1 MTTATEE
8 HGHHT
13 TEELEAE
20 LEDVRRELEAKRRSS
35 GGWHLTGSVH
45 SRDRCRGFRRRHPGV
60 QRQADRCNRD
70 AQPDERRR
78 DGRRHDGKRLGYGDE
93 PAERGTR
100 PRGQGAARRLDYWV
114 KPSETSVP
122 AGKVTFDAT
131 NVGQLPHELMIE
143 PMPMKMD
150 APGQPNEEAAQG
162 MIEDMNP
169 GESGSMTLDLKPGT
183 YTLFCNVA
191 GHYAMGQHTMFKVTG

>member
-20 LEDVRRELEAKRRSS
+20 LEEVRRELEAKRRGS
-35 GGWHLTGSVH
+35 GGWHLLAVFTAVIAVAGFVAVILGSNDKQSAVTAMH
-45 SRDRCRGFRRRHPGV
+45 S
-60 QRQADRCNRD
+60 QMN
-70 AQPDERRR
+70 
-78 DGRRHDGKRLGYGDE
+78 
-93 PAERGTR
+93 
-100 PRGQGAARRLDYWV
+100 GAAMDGGMMGSGSGGATSQPSAGPAHVVKAQLGDYWV

-143 PMPMKMD
+143 RMPMKMD